1 MTSLERM
8 SQERARKEAIAD
20 WKERKRGSG
29 KAAVLGRQKEE
40 HRLIGQAEYTK
51 ARNNGVLIGADVW
64 SCRMA
69 SLGASGSRYNLMNAL
84 SSFVAAVAR
93 ERSRFNSWR
102 ARKAL

>member
-1 MTSLERM
+1 MTSLERR

-20 WKERKRGSG
+20 WKERKIGSG
-29 KAAVLGRQKEE
+29 KAAVLGRLKEE
-40 HRLIGQAEYTK
+40 HRLRGQAEYTK

-69 SLGASGSRYNLMNAL
+69 SSGASGLRYNLMIAL

-93 ERSRFNSWR
+93 E
-102 ARKAL
+102 